1 MSDRYIDLA
10 IAIIEQAKKDYK
22 DALRGKRTEKKE
34 IMKRECERFFLSEWG
49 QTLTFGNG
57 ELIIERCRKEVAQ
70 EKTRKRKKR
79 GDLIG
84 RS

>member
-22 DALRGKRTEKKE
+22 DSLRGKKTMKK
-34 IMKRECERFFLSEWG
+34 ECERFFLSEFG

-79 GDLIG
+79 SDLIG